1 MAEENENK
9 VNETARIP
17 EPQKMDNETVV
28 FLNSLGASLVEMFN
42 AVNKVLEKKSCNR
55 SEASI
60 IKAHGVI
67 LKSKLTQLHGAKIA
81 D

>member
-1 MAEENENK
+1 MKMAEENKEVERTHK
-9 VNETARIP
+9 MSEHKLLFLETLKSELYALVNEI
-17 EPQKMDNETVV
+17 ENVI
-28 FLNSLGASLVEMFN
+28 
-42 AVNKVLEKKSCNR
+42 NKSSCNR